1 MSLSLRR
8 SLSLLA
14 ALTNRR
20 ELRLQIK
27 HFIHVRPPLTIFSVF
42 ARLLKRTRQRAPL
55 FALWAHLQVPRKVH
69 VGIEPIHRRHEHEQP
84 LTAAENAHINH
95 ANVPQR
101 VEYLWPHARMQRIIR
116 RRRVPVHA
124 NGLRPRANHL
134 NRHAR

>member
-8 SLSLLA
+8 YS
-14 ALTNRR
+14 
-20 ELRLQIK
+20 
-27 HFIHVRPPLTIFSVF
+27 LTIFCVF
-42 ARLLKRTRQRAPL
+42 ARFLKRTRQRTPL

-84 LTAAENAHINH
+84 LAAAENAHINH

-101 VEYLWPHARMQRIIR
+101 VEYLWPHARMQVIIR

-134 NRHAR
+134 NRHAQIPTRPSASTRRADADDAPTPKEN